1 MLLTLM
7 HVSPVNC
14 QVALVVPDAEE
25 LPPVWPTGQEPVVG
39 NSGAIYVGTICDV
52 DGEVTVEVWQA
63 EELPHPHRE
72 PIFDG
77 ILHVRDAG
85 ALVGSVTGDHLAH
98 LSLLTEG
105 MHRVRVYTNA
115 PAEHVQWA
123 EHVDFVID

>member
-14 QVALVVPDAEE
+14 QVALIVPDTEE

-72 PIFDG
+72 PIYDG

-105 MHRVRVYTNA
+105 AHRVRVYTNA
-115 PAEHVQWA
+115 LAEHVQWA